1 MILIFDRIATN
12 KPARRGRFYFAVVPL
27 FVPGVPVL
35 DVCPSVCLKGARG
48 ARVCLHESG
57 RVPDV
62 PGVPV
67 LDVCPSVCLKGARG
81 ARTYIYYTFV
91 IESLKNQAFY
101 SLCVFSLIFELK
113 SIYFVNYSENFRFFL
128 KIFLFLFGSLK

>member
-35 DVCPSVCLKGARG
+35 DVCPSDG
-48 ARVCLHESG
+48 
-57 RVPDV
+57 
-62 PGVPV
+62 
-67 LDVCPSVCLKGARG
+67 LKGARG

-113 SIYFVNYSENFRFFL
+113 STYFVNYSENFRFFL

>member
-12 KPARRGRFYFAVVPL
+12 KPARRGRFYFAVVPF
-27 FVPGVPVL
+27 FVPGVPV
-35 DVCPSVCLKGARG
+35 CPSDG
-48 ARVCLHESG
+48 
-57 RVPDV
+57 
-62 PGVPV
+62 
-67 LDVCPSVCLKGARG
+67 LKGARG

-113 SIYFVNYSENFRFFL
+113 STYFVNYFENFRFFL

>member
-1 MILIFDRIATN
+1 
-12 KPARRGRFYFAVVPL
+12 
-27 FVPGVPVL
+27 
-35 DVCPSVCLKGARG
+35 
-48 ARVCLHESG
+48 
-57 RVPDV
+57 VPDV

-113 SIYFVNYSENFRFFL
+113 STYFCKLFRKLSLFLENFSLFIWWF
-128 KIFLFLFGSLK
+128 KIKVVPLQHQK